1 MLGFV
6 YLPLIR
12 RSLSKFIRIWNHH
25 KLRTEGFKTP
35 VQLYAILTQLQSGAI
50 TNSMLS
56 NDDLHAY
63 GVDWDGPIPED
74 MSIDEDGINTTAIV
88 EPSERPLGEDHWRVL
103 TEDYRRTL
111 EEVFQHG
118 NED

>member
-1 MLGFV
+1 
-6 YLPLIR
+6 
-12 RSLSKFIRIWNHH
+12 
-25 KLRTEGFKTP
+25 
-35 VQLYAILTQLQSGAI
+35 
-50 TNSMLS
+50 MLS

-63 GVDWDGPIPED
+63 RVDWDGPIPED

-88 EPSERPLGEDHWRVL
+88 EPPKRPLGEDHWRVL

-118 NED
+118 NEDWMLSDYNYGVDFYREIRLWVTNRLNVNI